1 MDLEGPAEPGRERW
15 RGAEGGG
22 APSPLSATVA
32 AACCVC
38 VRTPRYEGDGID
50 LEVVAGVGASLGG
63 GGGGAS
69 LGGGGGGAMKKSAP
83 SKNIIFDDA
92 TGGGAEDATLR
103 DHAAKVGNAPDSVV
117 LLGSFAERL
126 EAAAKSAPL
135 TLAVFEAV
143 AADCFKGGGG
153 AAATASADQR
163 LPLLRALF
171 AACVDRAPL
180 LLSLTHTLTLNLP
193 PDKCNRGANYW
204 ADG

>member
-1 MDLEGPAEPGRERW
+1 MAW
-15 RGAEGGG
+15 RGRRGG
-22 APSPLSATVA
+22 AFPTQRHRRRRVV
-32 AACCVC
+32 CVC

-50 LEVVAGVGASLGG
+50 LEVVAGVGATSLG

-69 LGGGGGGAMKKSAP
+69 LGGGSGGAKKSAP

-163 LPLLRALF
+163 LPLMRALF

-180 LLSLTHTLTLNLP
+180 LLSHTHTLTLNLP
-193 PDKCNRGANYW
+193 PDKCNGGANCW